1 MIFGGL
7 IVLVLFALLI
17 LSGLLPG
24 LKEKET
30 FRANLEMW
38 GFENEAFWKEFI
50 SAKRG
55 PAVEGITVKY
65 REIPEEEYELALINA
80 LAEGTGPDIFMLR
93 DSQIFKHQNKIE
105 PLKKTAGT
113 GDASAMSAE
122 NFKNIFVDTVHAGLL
137 GDNEEV
143 LGLPFFLDTL
153 ALFYNK
159 DTFNSANIPN
169 PPQTWSEFVNVAQNL
184 SKISSVGDIIES
196 GAAFGETLNI
206 EHFVDIVSAL
216 ILQSG
221 GEIIDYEKPESV
233 IYRGIPEKQEDG
245 TIKTVIPAEKALTLY
260 TSFANPQKQNY
271 SWNKSKLDSLSAF
284 AAGDT
289 AMFIGFAKDIPL
301 IKAKN
306 PHLNFGVSSFPQPEG
321 AKIKINYGRF
331 DFLAVSRLSQKK
343 DAAQAY
349 IFYITSKEPNAD
361 YLLKNG
367 LPPAR
372 RDLIN
377 PDSKTPADLR
387 VFYGQSLSAKSWLK
401 PGEDQV
407 NLIFKDMVE
416 FLAAKRYSPS
426 IILTQANDRL
436 NQLLKK

>member
-50 SAKRG
+50 SQKRG

-65 REIPEEEYELALINA
+65 REIPEEEYESALINA
-80 LAEGTGPDIFMLR
+80 LAEGMGPDIFMLE
-93 DSQIFKHQNKIE
+93 DSQIFKHKNKIE
-105 PLKKTAGT
+105 PLKT
-113 GDASAMSAE
+113 GEGVESLSTVSAE
-122 NFKNIFVDTVHAGLL
+122 NFKNTFVDAIHAGLIGINGEIL
-137 GDNEEV
+137 GV
-143 LGLPFFLDTL
+143 PLFLDTL

-169 PPQTWSEFVNVAQNL
+169 SPQTWNEFADGAEKMSEV
-184 SKISSVGDIIES
+184 SPIGDIIES
-196 GAAFGETLNI
+196 GAALGEASNI
-206 EHFVDIVSAL
+206 EHFADIISAL
-216 ILQSG
+216 IFQSG
-221 GEIIDYEKPESV
+221 AEIIDYEKPESLINRAV
-233 IYRGIPEKQEDG
+233 PEKQEDG
-245 TIKTVIPAEKALTLY
+245 TVKTVIPAEKALSFY
-260 TSFANPQKQNY
+260 TSFANPQKRNY
-271 SWNKSKLDSLSAF
+271 SWNKGKPNSLSAF